1 MGRDRSHSQIFVRLC
16 HMFVIPLAFN
26 MSDLVISS
34 AERKIFHALM
44 SHDCYLSFG
53 WQVILA
59 KYQHIGPYTDDKCKC
74 DKVCYDQVMLQK
86 NLEVDDETGYKEA
99 FKVRKMIMFLT
110 KMIKTSQELRML
122 SRSPSDCRSL
132 LLNLNLNLNR
142 CLCSHCSYCSH
153 RSHWSH

>member
-110 KMIKTSQELRML
+110 KMIRKERLVWESVEGDNVKYWTNIIQK
-122 SRSPSDCRSL
+122 
-132 LLNLNLNLNR
+132 
-142 CLCSHCSYCSH
+142 
-153 RSHWSH
+153 W